1 MSFFISVVVRRDEMM
16 RALRRARL
24 WGPAGKK
31 QVLHKLKLR
40 QGSHLLSHKKQGAKN
55 RPLASSK
62 LYGARYCLIMHKKK
76 RRREHSEQR

>member
-40 QGSHLLSHKKQGAKN
+40 QGSHLLSHKKAGSQKQTSGLKQIVWSQILFDNAQGEKEERA
-55 RPLASSK
+55 
-62 LYGARYCLIMHKKK
+62 
-76 RRREHSEQR
+76 